1 MNPETSD
8 PEDGGNPSAWR
19 PRGQP
24 LRVGLVGL
32 GNVGT
37 NHHLPAFAAIPD
49 LAKVVAVADPSPERR
64 AAVAADLRLPPEAVF
79 AEPEAMIDEAAID
92 VVDLAT
98 PPNVRMGLARSSVLA
113 GRAILCEKPIA
124 LAPGDAAG
132 LVELAASVDVPI
144 AMIHNYLHLPEV
156 VAARAA
162 IAEGAIGAPE
172 VALVNAL
179 GVEDRPGSGAWRP
192 AWRHDPG
199 VAGGGV
205 LMDMLHLVYVAE
217 ALLGSPFRRVS
228 AEVLVRTD
236 AAPVEDIALCRFET
250 DRSAALVNV
259 GWGLGPGGITVS
271 GTEGR
276 VEIAYAGGGTGP
288 FAPLAAVRVVDGA
301 GTSDRTPASAD
312 PHGVINVRLAET
324 FRELFSAL
332 LAGRP
337 PAATGADGVRALE
350 ATLGAYLA
358 AATGRTIELPLPPDH
373 PVRLRGIAGL
383 REIDLA
389 RPSTIARRGVF
400 GVGGAGRVDAAET

>member
-1 MNPETSD
+1 MSSGTFA
-8 PEDGGNPSAWR
+8 PEDRGGPPGWR

-24 LRVGLVGL
+24 LRVGLIGL

-37 NHHLPAFAAIPD
+37 NHHLPAFAAIAD
-49 LAKVVAVADPSPERR
+49 LATVVAVADPSPERR

-79 AEPEAMIDEAAID
+79 AEPEAMIDEVEID

-98 PPNVRMGLARSSVLA
+98 PPNVRMGLARTSLLA
-113 GRAILCEKPIA
+113 GRAIVCEKPIA
-124 LAPGDAAG
+124 LAPAEAAG

-156 VAARAA
+156 VAARDA
-162 IAEGAIGAPE
+162 IADGAIGAPE

-228 AEVLVRTD
+228 AELLVRT
-236 AAPVEDIALCRFET
+236 AGASVEDIALCRFET
-250 DRSAALVNV
+250 DRSVALVNV
-259 GWGLGPGGITVS
+259 GWGLGPGGITIT
-271 GTEGR
+271 GPEGR

-288 FAPLAAVRVVDGA
+288 FAPLAAVRVIDAA
-301 GTSDRTPASAD
+301 GTSDRTPTQTD
-312 PHGVINVRLAET
+312 PPGVINVRLAET
-324 FRELFSAL
+324 FRELFSAFL
-332 LAGRP
+332 GGRR

-358 AATGRTIELPLPPDH
+358 AATCRTIDLPLPSDH

-383 REIDLA
+383 REIELA
-389 RPSTIARRGVF
+389 PGSTIARRGVF
-400 GVGGAGRVDAAET
+400 GVGGANGAEAAEI

>member
-1 MNPETSD
+1 MSRETSSA
-8 PEDGGNPSAWR
+8 EGGGAPSGWR
-19 PRGQP
+19 PRGKP

-32 GNVGT
+32 GNVGV
-37 NHHLPAFAAIPD
+37 NHHLPAIAAIAD
-49 LAKVVAVADPSPERR
+49 LAAVVAVADPSPERR
-64 AAVAADLRLPPEAVF
+64 STVAADLRLPPEAVF
-79 AEPEAMIDEAAID
+79 AEPEAMIDEAEID

-113 GRAILCEKPIA
+113 GRAIVCEKPIA
-124 LAPGDAAG
+124 LAPADAASV
-132 LVELAASVDVPI
+132 VELAAFVGVPI

-156 VAARAA
+156 VAARGA
-162 IAEGAIGAPE
+162 IGEGAIGAPE
-172 VALVNAL
+172 VAVINAL

-199 VAGGGV
+199 IAGGGV

-228 AEVLVRTD
+228 AELLVRTD
-236 AAPVEDIALCRFET
+236 GAPVEDMALCRFDT
-250 DRSAALVNV
+250 DRSVALVNV
-259 GWGLGPGGITVS
+259 GWGLGPGGITIT

-288 FAPLAAVRVVDGA
+288 FAPLAAVRVVDADGIHE
-301 GTSDRTPASAD
+301 RTPAPTD
-312 PHGVINVRLAET
+312 PPGVINVHLAET

-332 LAGRP
+332 IAGRR

-373 PVRLRGIAGL
+373 PVRQRGVAGL
-383 REIDLA
+383 REVDLA
-389 RPSTIARRGVF
+389 PGSTIARRGVF
-400 GVGGAGRVDAAET
+400 GVGGDDRADAG